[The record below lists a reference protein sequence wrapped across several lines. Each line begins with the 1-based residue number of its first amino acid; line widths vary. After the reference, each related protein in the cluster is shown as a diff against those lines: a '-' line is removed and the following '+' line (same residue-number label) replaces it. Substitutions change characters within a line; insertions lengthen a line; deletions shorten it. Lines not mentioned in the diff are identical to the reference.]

1 MNNGNIEITTQQA
14 EQISMILN
22 QLPISELGKV
32 QAIVKIFNGQQE
44 EGIAEEVDEDIKEAE
59 LLK

>member
-1 MNNGNIEITTQQA
+1 MNNGKIEITTQQA

-44 EGIAEEVDEDIKEAE
+44 EGIAEEVDKDIKEAE
-59 LLK
+59 

>member
-59 LLK
+59 

>member
-44 EGIAEEVDEDIKEAE
+44 EGIAEEVAEDIDEVE
-59 LLK
+59 